1 MGYES
6 RFQSLQTFRF
16 WVTGHA
22 LFRTRDFGRKLENLQ
37 YSQFVQVRC
46 RFLCLLR
53 PEIDCSYLFEEIT
66 KGNGIL
72 ELDKISIRRIF
83 RSRDTRKLTAL
94 HVNFSFWK
102 TLGIQVCILLS
113 YILLENTLI
122 CLLDQLTYMATLKTT
137 NFPHHPK
144 KFILGNLIH
153 FDLSTM
159 FLSLVSI
166 QPLKPHFL
174 GWSHTRSM
182 EG

>member
-22 LFRTRDFGRKLENLQ
+22 LFRTHDFGRKLENLQ

-72 ELDKISIRRIF
+72 ELDKISIRKIF
-83 RSRDTRKLTAL
+83 RSRNTRKLTAL

-137 NFPHHPK
+137 NFSHHPK
-144 KFILGNLIH
+144 KRFILGNLIILTYLRC
-153 FDLSTM
+153 F
-159 FLSLVSI
+159 
-166 QPLKPHFL
+166 
-174 GWSHTRSM
+174 
-182 EG
+182 